1 MFKKIINTAFIYD
14 EIFTCHDTPAWH
26 PESPIRVEYLVDFL
40 KKTEVWQHLIHLKP
54 QRATVDEIAMVHT
67 MDYINQVMSI
77 EKGSLDS
84 ETFISPHT
92 FTASLYAIGSI
103 KEAITQIKAGNIKR
117 AFCPVRPPGH
127 HAEADMGMGFCIF
140 NNVAVGARIAQNE
153 GFKKVLIVD
162 FDAHHG
168 NGTQHIFEEDDTVF
182 YFSTHQFP
190 YYPDTGKETERGRGK
205 GEGYTY
211 NVTIRVGSGD
221 KDFLYVYQDIFPD
234 VVRRFTPDLIIV
246 SAGYDIHFMDQHSD
260 LRVTCEGVR
269 GMVQGILGSADVPFI
284 FVLEGGYDYISLSKS
299 VRNTLEEMLTY
310 SFIC

>member
-1 MFKKIINTAFIYD
+1 MIKTAFIYD
-14 EIFTCHDTPAWH
+14 DIFACHDTPAWH

-40 KKTEVWQHLIHLKP
+40 KKTEVWDRLIHLQP
-54 QRATVDEIAMVHT
+54 QRATIEDILRVHDR
-67 MDYINQVMSI
+67 DYIDRVLSI
-77 EKGSLDS
+77 DKGCLDE

-92 FTASLYAIGSI
+92 FTASLYAIGAI
-103 KEAITQIKAGNIKR
+103 KEAVDRIKTKDIER

-127 HAEADMGMGFCIF
+127 HAERDAGMGFCIF
-140 NNVAVGARIAQNE
+140 NNVAVGARYAQTQ
-153 GFKKVLIVD
+153 GFSKVLIVD

-190 YYPDTGKETERGRGK
+190 YYPDTGKETERGKGK
-205 GEGYTY
+205 GEGFTY

-234 VVRRFTPDLIIV
+234 VVRRFGPDLVIV
-246 SAGYDIHFMDQHSD
+246 SAGYDIHYMDQHSD

-269 GMVQGILGSADVPFI
+269 GIVQGILGSTNRPFI

-299 VRNTLEEMLTY
+299 VRNTLEEMLSY
-310 SFIC
+310 SIF

>member
-1 MFKKIINTAFIYD
+1 MIKTAFIYD
-14 EIFTCHDTPAWH
+14 DIFSCHDTPAWH

-40 KKTEVWQHLIHLKP
+40 KQTAVWDQLIHLQP
-54 QRATVDEIAMVHT
+54 QRANLEDLQRVHT
-67 MDYINQVMSI
+67 REYISSVMSI
-77 EKGSLDS
+77 GTGSLDQ

-92 FTASLYAIGSI
+92 FTACLYAIGAI
-103 KEAITQIKAGNIKR
+103 KEAVDKIKHGVIKR

-127 HAEADMGMGFCIF
+127 HAEADAGMGFCLF
-140 NNVAVGARIAQNE
+140 NNVAVGARYAQTQ
-153 GFKKVLIVD
+153 GFERVLIVD

-168 NGTQHIFEEDDTVF
+168 NGTQHIFEEDDRVF

-205 GEGYTY
+205 GEGFTY

-221 KDFLYVYQDIFPD
+221 KDYLYVYQDIFPD
-234 VVRRFTPDLIIV
+234 VVRRFDPDIILV
-246 SAGYDIHFMDQHSD
+246 SAGYDIHYMDQHSD

-269 GMVQGILGSADVPFI
+269 GIVQGILGSSDKPFI

-299 VRNTLEEMLTY
+299 VRNTIEEMLSYSTTY
-310 SFIC
+310 

>member
-1 MFKKIINTAFIYD
+1 MIKTAFVYD

-40 KKTEVWQHLIHLKP
+40 KETPVWDKLIHLQP
-54 QRATVDEIAMVHT
+54 QRANLEDLARVHSI
-67 MDYINQVMSI
+67 DYINSI
-77 EKGSLDS
+77 RSIGSGSLDQ

-92 FTASLYAIGSI
+92 FTACLYAIGAI
-103 KEAITQIKAGNIKR
+103 KESVDRIMAGDIQR

-127 HAEADMGMGFCIF
+127 HAEADRGMGFCIF
-140 NNVAVGARIAQNE
+140 NNVAVGARYAQSK
-153 GFKKVLIVD
+153 GLKKVMIVD

-205 GEGYTY
+205 GEGFTY

-221 KDFLYVYQDIFPD
+221 KDYLYVYQDIFPSI
-234 VVRRFTPDLIIV
+234 VSRFDPDIILV
-246 SAGYDIHFMDQHSD
+246 SAGYDIHYMDQHSD

-269 GMVQGILGSADVPFI
+269 GMVQGILGSAAKPFI

-299 VRNTLEEMLTY
+299 VRNTLEEMLSY
-310 SFIC
+310 SIV